1 MYSYTAE
8 NWDKAWQKCLEVGW
22 PIYVTIADGPVK
34 GTYKLYPTGYSRVQ
48 LPNEIIPV
56 EE

>member
-8 NWDKAWQKCLEVGW
+8 NWDNAWQKCLEVGW
-22 PIYVTIADGPVK
+22 PIYVTIGQE

-48 LPNEIIPV
+48 LPNEIIPG

>member
-8 NWDKAWQKCLEVGW
+8 NWDNAWQKCLEVGW

>member
-1 MYSYTAE
+1 VSLMYSYTAE
-8 NWDKAWQKCLEVGW
+8 NWDNAWQKCLEVGW
-22 PIYVTIADGPVK
+22 PIYVTIGQE

-48 LPNEIIPV
+48 LPNEIIPG